1 METSENSWWDII
13 MFIPLFRLRLSC
25 AQIRII
31 DQILSKDFFKQTYRI
46 EKFFITKFNYRLFV
60 IGMKI
65 NMKGANSD
73 EEVRM
78 RFEINRII
86 CNELEKLDNSS
97 KLVKPEITIDIDRF

>member
-1 METSENSWWDII
+1 
-13 MFIPLFRLRLSC
+13 
-25 AQIRII
+25 
-31 DQILSKDFFKQTYRI
+31 
-46 EKFFITKFNYRLFV
+46 
-60 IGMKI
+60 MKI

-97 KLVKPEITIDIDRF
+97 KLVKPEITIDIDRFKK